1 MKFNSKKF
9 LQILPLI
16 LLCGS
21 NVQALTTSKTLPS
34 KSTSNTLPIKS
45 TSRTLPS
52 KTSIRRI
59 GYPTNVG
66 TVSFARTYCRDPYY
80 NTAKKRDFKSD
91 LLGADSANIQ
101 NSLKVKRE
109 VNGGWGISGRFD
121 ITDSEYK
128 ECRDYK
134 THLEFLDSFHNT
146 KLCFSTCLTGCP
158 EGTTFNKYTGEC
170 LNSTEVD
177 EEGWLKNPKCENG
190 VPAKYIEE
198 YDRKCRSIGGKLG
211 FYNNRSLYLSDNC
224 IKNIDKIYCALCG
237 RNDKIYTYSDFLFG
251 NEKNECEN
259 EGILK
264 GKDLEEIRERCTSI
278 NGKINIDRININSS
292 WMYDCILPMIDSPLG
307 VTRTKTLPN
316 FKSTTTT
323 TSTKA
328 LPISKTTTTTTTTT
342 STKALPISKT
352 TTTTTTTSTK
362 ALPISK
368 TTTTTITT
376 TSTKALPI
384 SKTTTTT
391 ITTTSTKALPISKTT
406 TTTITTTST
415 KALPISKTTT
425 TTITTT
431 STKMLPISTTK
442 STKCI
447 PITVTVTEKET
458 ITKKETVTVTVKSN
472 PTSTEDDRKCA
483 AKYEQCGGINFNGPT
498 CCQSGSTCRELN
510 QYYSQCI

>member
-34 KSTSNTLPIKS
+34 KTTSKTLPFKN

-52 KTSIRRI
+52 KSTSTSKTLPSKSTIRRI

-66 TVSFARTYCRDPYY
+66 TVSFARNNCRDPYNY
-80 NTAKKRDFKSD
+80 DAKRRDFRSD
-91 LLGADSANIQ
+91 LLGADSAKIQ

-109 VNGGWGISGRFD
+109 VTGGWRISGRFD

-134 THLEFLDSFHNT
+134 THLEFLDSLHST

-211 FYNNRSLYLSDNC
+211 FNTENGLKLSDNC
-224 IKNIDKIYCALCG
+224 IKNINNIYCALCG
-237 RNDKIYTYSDFLFG
+237 KNVEIYAYRNFLFP
-251 NEKNECEN
+251 NEKNECKNEDISKGEN
-259 EGILK
+259 
-264 GKDLEEIRERCTSI
+264 LEEVRERCAMI
-278 NGKINIDRININSS
+278 GGKIKVDTSL
-292 WMYDCILPMIDSPLG
+292 MYDCILPMIDPSL
-307 VTRTKTLPN
+307 VEIRTKTLPN
-316 FKSTTTT
+316 FNSTITTTT
-323 TSTKA
+323 TTTISTKT
-328 LPISKTTTTTTTTT
+328 LPISRTTTTTT

-352 TTTTTTTSTK
+352 TTITTSTK

-368 TTTTTITT
+368 TTTT
-376 TSTKALPI
+376 STKTLPI

-391 ITTTSTKALPISKTT
+391 TRTKT
-406 TTTITTTST
+406 
-415 KALPISKTTT
+415 
-425 TTITTT
+425 
-431 STKMLPISTTK
+431 LPISTTK

-472 PTSTEDDRKCA
+472 PTSAEDDRKCA

>member
-1 MKFNSKKF
+1 MKFNLKKF

-21 NVQALTTSKTLPS
+21 NVQALTTSKTLLSKTTSKTLPFKSTKSTLPS
-34 KSTSNTLPIKS
+34 KST
-45 TSRTLPS
+45 
-52 KTSIRRI
+52 IRRI
-59 GYPTNVG
+59 AYPTNVG
-66 TVSFARTYCRDPYY
+66 TVSFARNNCRDPYY
-80 NTAKKRDFKSD
+80 TIAKKRDFKSD
-91 LLGADSANIQ
+91 LLGANSANIQ

-109 VNGGWGISGRFD
+109 VTGGWRISGRFD

-134 THLEFLDSFHNT
+134 THLEFLDSLHST

-224 IKNIDKIYCALCG
+224 IKNIDNIYCALCG
-237 RNDKIYTYSDFLFG
+237 KNVEIYTHHDG
-251 NEKNECEN
+251 TPCERNVCVNEIIPKREN
-259 EGILK
+259 LK
-264 GKDLEEIRERCTSI
+264 EVRERCAMI
-278 NGKINIDRININSS
+278 GGKIKVDTSL
-292 WMYDCILPMIDSPLG
+292 MYDCILPMIDPSL
-307 VTRTKTLPN
+307 VEIRTKTLPN
-316 FKSTTTT
+316 FNSTITTTT
-323 TSTKA
+323 TTTISTKT
-328 LPISKTTTTTTTTT
+328 LPISRTTTTTT

-352 TTTTTTTSTK
+352 TTITTSTKTLPISKTTTITTSTK

-368 TTTTTITT
+368 TTTIT
-376 TSTKALPI
+376 TSTKTLPI
-384 SKTTTTT
+384 SKTTTT
-391 ITTTSTKALPISKTT
+391 STKTLPISKTT
-406 TTTITTTST
+406 T
-415 KALPISKTTT
+415 
-425 TTITTT
+425 TTT

-472 PTSTEDDRKCA
+472 PTSIEDDRKCA